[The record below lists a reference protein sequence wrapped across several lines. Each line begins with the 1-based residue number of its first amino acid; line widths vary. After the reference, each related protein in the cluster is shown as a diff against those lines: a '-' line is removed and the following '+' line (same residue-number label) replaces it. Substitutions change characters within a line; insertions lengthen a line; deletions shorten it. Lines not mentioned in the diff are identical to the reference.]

1 MSFCYG
7 SESLEYHL
15 VLEERKTIAATV
27 FPSCELLVKA
37 PADATVEGIEAF
49 LTGKLRWVLK
59 QKRYFAGFNQSAGKQ
74 YLSGETF
81 RYRGRSY
88 KLLLHGNCGRGRVS
102 LQHGVLNVFIEGDK
116 SPDSAKHLVE
126 KWYTESAAR
135 VFPERVRVC
144 AALFGLHQTPEVV
157 QRRMN
162 RRWGSYS
169 KKRNRVTL
177 IWLDQS
183 RGDRLFL
190 FLPFSQGTSSWC
202 QSIDGLII
210 LISAGWLPH
219 FINSSGVTSLLYR
232 AYRYFCAQSVA
243 EGFPYLMITPTADP
257 FIVYSVRLPR

>member
-1 MSFCYG
+1 MIFCYG

-27 FPSCELLVKA
+27 YPSCELLVKA

-49 LTGKLRWVLK
+49 LAGKLRWVLR
-59 QKRYFAGFNQSAGKQ
+59 QKRYFAGFKQSAGKQ

-88 KLLLHGNCGRGRVS
+88 KLLLRGNCDRGRVS

-144 AALFGLHQTPEVV
+144 AALFGLHQMPEVV

-169 KKRNRVTL
+169 KKRNCVTL
-177 IWLDQS
+177 NRDLIKVATRFIDYVVVHELCHVFVEKHNAAFYTLLES
-183 RGDRLFL
+183 K
-190 FLPFSQGTSSWC
+190 LPNWKQLKTE
-202 QSIDGLII
+202 LE
-210 LISAGWLPH
+210 LY
-219 FINSSGVTSLLYR
+219 LL
-232 AYRYFCAQSVA
+232 
-243 EGFPYLMITPTADP
+243 G
-257 FIVYSVRLPR
+257 